1 MDNASRPSGI
11 IDRRLSVA
19 MIGAAVVAVS
29 IGAFLLG
36 LYLDLDGLEIA
47 GVALLAIAVVF
58 AVVRLQRSDAGRS
71 RAERTLK
78 RGEVQLRRAEQLAKL
93 AHWVWHPERPGEGW
107 DRGIAEYSDAIADI
121 FGVAPADM
129 QMSNRAFIDRFVHPD
144 DRGKVA
150 EAFSHIANAGPRAFA
165 LEYRIQR
172 PDGTIRTIYDVAKAV
187 FEPDGTYSH
196 TIGTVQDI
204 TDRKEIEENLRRS
217 ERSFRR
223 VIDSNMVGVVFWGP
237 DGTIHDAND
246 AYLGI
251 IGYTREELTAGKVN
265 WRQITP
271 PEYASV
277 DDAAN
282 RRLQQQGVTGAYE
295 KEYIRKD
302 GSRVPVLIGGTALES
317 DPAQG
322 VSFVLDLT
330 QQRKIE
336 EQLRQGQKLQALGQ
350 LTGGVAH
357 DFNNLLMIIMGNAE
371 MLAAKLE
378 GNPRL
383 LEMAELINNSAKR
396 AAELTGR
403 LLAFARRQPLRPAA
417 VDVNRLVAGMDGML
431 RRTLGES
438 VRIELVQ
445 GAGLWQAMID
455 STALETAI
463 LNLAINARDAMPNGG
478 CLTVATANTHI
489 DEAYARMR
497 SEVRPGQYVAIS
509 VTDNGIGMSP
519 EVAKQAFEPFFT
531 TKDVGKGSGLGLSMV
546 YGFIKQSRGHVSLY
560 SEPDKG
566 TTVRMYLPRVVG
578 GTEQPAVG
586 NDGMVPLPQGTE
598 RVLLVEDDDLVRS
611 YSESQL
617 RQLGYAVVAVNDGQ
631 SALEALKRD
640 AFDLLFT
647 DVVLPGGLNGRQL
660 ADQARKLHPQL
671 KVLYTSGYTADA
683 IVHNGHLGPGVNLI
697 SKPYRQQ
704 DLAFKLRRVLSE

>member
-1 MDNASRPSGI
+1 MDSASRPTGNTAWPS
-11 IDRRLSVA
+11 SVA
-19 MIGAAVVAVS
+19 AIGAAVAVVC

-36 LYLDLDGLEIA
+36 SYLDLDWLEIA
-47 GVALLAIAVVF
+47 SLALLSVALVL
-58 AVVRLQRSDAGRS
+58 AVVRLQKSDAARR
-71 RAERTLK
+71 RAERSLH

-93 AHWVWHPERPGEGW
+93 AHWTWHPERPGAGW
-107 DRGIAEYSDAIADI
+107 DRGIAEYSDAITDI

-172 PDGTIRTIYDVAKAV
+172 PDGAIRTIYDIAKAV

-217 ERSFRR
+217 EQRFRR
-223 VIDSNMVGVVFWGP
+223 VIDSNMVGVAFWKA

-251 IGYTREELTAGKVN
+251 VGYTREELTAGKLN
-265 WRQITP
+265 WRQLTP
-271 PEYASV
+271 PEYASA
-277 DDAAN
+277 DDAAG
-282 RRLQQQGVTGAYE
+282 RRVQQQGVTGAYE

-302 GSRVPVLIGGTALES
+302 GARVPILVGGALLES

-371 MLAAKLE
+371 MLTAKLE
-378 GNPRL
+378 GNARL
-383 LEMAELINNSAKR
+383 LEMAELISNSAKR

-417 VDVNRLVAGMDGML
+417 ADVNRLVAGMDGML

-445 GAGLWQAMID
+445 GAGLWPAMID

-489 DEAYARMR
+489 DEAYARVR
-497 SEVRPGQYVAIS
+497 SEVRPGQYVAVSI
-509 VTDNGIGMSP
+509 TDNGTGMSP
-519 EVAKQAFEPFFT
+519 DVAKQAFEPFFT

-566 TTVRMYLPRVVG
+566 TTVRMYLPRALV
-578 GTEQPAVG
+578 GTEQRAAPS
-586 NDGMVPLPQGTE
+586 DGMVPLPQGTE
-598 RVLLVEDDDLVRS
+598 RVLLVEDDDLVRG

-617 RQLGYAVVAVNDGQ
+617 RQLGYVVVAVNDGP
-631 SALEALKRD
+631 SALQALSRNP
-640 AFDLLFT
+640 FDLLFT
-647 DVVLPGGLNGRQL
+647 DVVLPGGLNGREL
-660 ADQARKLHPQL
+660 ADEARKLHPQI

-683 IVHNGHLGPGVNLI
+683 IVHDGRLDPGVNLI

>member
-1 MDNASRPSGI
+1 MEGASRSSGTI
-11 IDRRLSVA
+11 PAVVA
-19 MIGAAVVAVS
+19 IGAATAVVSV
-29 IGAFLLG
+29 GAFLLG
-36 LYLDLDGLEIA
+36 LSLGLVWLEVV
-47 GVALLAIAVVF
+47 GVALPSVAVVF
-58 AVVRLQRSDAGRS
+58 AAIRLQRSDAARA
-71 RAERTLK
+71 RAERTLR
-78 RGEVQLRRAEQLAKL
+78 RGEVQLQRAEQLAKL
-93 AHWVWHPERPGEGW
+93 AHWIWHPERPGAGW
-107 DRGIAEYSDAIADI
+107 DRGTTEYSDAITDI
-121 FGVAPADM
+121 FGVAPAGM
-129 QMSNRAFIDRFVHPD
+129 QMSNRAFIDRFVHPE
-144 DRGKVA
+144 DRSKVA
-150 EAFSHIANAGPRAFA
+150 EAFTHIASAGPRAFA
-165 LEYRIQR
+165 LEYRIRR
-172 PDGTIRTIYDVAKAV
+172 PDGTVRTVYDVAKAV
-187 FEPDGTYSH
+187 FEPDGAYSH

-204 TDRKEIEENLRRS
+204 TERKEIEENLRRS
-217 ERSFRR
+217 EQRFRR
-223 VIDSNMVGVVFWGP
+223 VIDSNMVGVAFWRG

-251 IGYTREELTAGKVN
+251 VGYTREELTGGKLN
-265 WRQITP
+265 WRQLTP
-271 PEYASV
+271 PEYASA
-277 DDAAN
+277 DDAAS

-295 KEYIRKD
+295 KEYVRKD
-302 GSRVPVLIGGTALES
+302 GSRVAILVGGALLES

-371 MLAAKLE
+371 MLTAKLE
-378 GNPRL
+378 DNPRL
-383 LEMAELINNSAKR
+383 LEMAQLIGNSAKR

-445 GAGLWQAMID
+445 GAGLWPAMID
-455 STALETAI
+455 ATALETAI
-463 LNLAINARDAMPNGG
+463 LNLAINARDAMPDGG
-478 CLTVATANTHI
+478 CLTVSTANTHI
-489 DEAYARMR
+489 DEAYARVR
-497 SEVRPGQYVAIS
+497 SEVRPGQYVAVSI
-509 VTDNGIGMSP
+509 TDNGIGMSP

-531 TKDVGKGSGLGLSMV
+531 TKDIGKGSGLGLSMV

-566 TTVRMYLPRVVG
+566 TTVRMYLPRALT
-578 GTEQPAVG
+578 GTELRAAS
-586 NDGMVPLPQGTE
+586 NDGGVVPLPQGTE
-598 RVLLVEDDDLVRS
+598 RVLLVEDDDLVRG
-611 YSESQL
+611 YTESQL
-617 RQLGYAVVAVNDGQ
+617 RQLGYAVVAVNDGP
-631 SALEALKRD
+631 SALQALRRD
-640 AFDLLFT
+640 PFDLLFT
-647 DVVLPGGLNGRQL
+647 DVVLPGGMNGRQL
-660 ADQARKLHPQL
+660 AEEARTLHPRI

-683 IVHNGHLGPGVNLI
+683 IVHDGRLDPGVNLI